1 MSASLP
7 LPMDAVREAIVR
19 HLGLDFPPERW
30 PHLYRRIES
39 LPFIARPL
47 HPATGGVHEIAWS
60 GDEVCRLASLLTV
73 GETYFFR
80 DASAFA
86 ALGSVLLPEL
96 VAAGRERG
104 RRLTVWSAGCSTG
117 EEIYSVTILLRQ
129 VVRDLDG
136 WNLTLLGTDVN
147 PESLAAA
154 RQGCYGAW
162 SFREKLHGTRPEWCT
177 PAGGGRFAVRPEIR
191 NKVGFRSCNL
201 VADSPWPLPAGSVDL
216 LLCRNVLMYFC
227 RDRAMQVL
235 HRLIRTLRPGGI
247 LLLGASEGHFGDH
260 PELALRQIDSFHCF
274 VRKPDGE
281 ERHHPATVR
290 TQSALAS
297 PARSQ
302 DAEIRMSVVP
312 SAHRVDAPPP
322 VSPSRPQPSAAD
334 DRLASPEAA
343 LHRARELADRGQL
356 AQAQQ
361 WAETAVRLQPLQA
374 APHLLLGVILQEQ
387 EHLAEAKR
395 SFRNAAFLHPH
406 SVLAS
411 FHLGML
417 ALRQQRPAE
426 AETCLRRTLQ
436 LLQRAGTSPGGEADE
451 DVSPWELRR
460 MIHSALEQI
469 HEHA

>member
-1 MSASLP
+1 M
-7 LPMDAVREAIVR
+7 
-19 HLGLDFPPERW
+19 
-30 PHLYRRIES
+30 
-39 LPFIARPL
+39 ARPL
-47 HPATGGVHEIAWS
+47 HAATGGVSEIAWS
-60 GDEVCRLASLLTV
+60 ADEVSRLVSLLTV

-147 PESLAAA
+147 PDSLEAA

-162 SFREKLHGTRPEWCT
+162 SFREKLHGLRPEWCT
-177 PAGGGRFAVRPEIR
+177 PADGGRFAVRPEIHR
-191 NKVGFRSCNL
+191 KVAFRPCNL
-201 VADSPWPLPAGSVDL
+201 VADAAWPLPADSVDL
-216 LLCRNVLMYFC
+216 LLCRNVLMYFR

-260 PELALRQIDSFHCF
+260 PELALRQVDSSHCF
-274 VRKPDGE
+274 VRKFDGE
-281 ERHHPATVR
+281 ERPHPAALR

-297 PARSQ
+297 PARSR

-312 SAHRVDAPPP
+312 SPRRVEAPPP
-322 VSPSRPQPSAAD
+322 VPPFRLQPSVAD
-334 DRLASPEAA
+334 ERLASPESV
-343 LHRARELADRGQL
+343 LRRARELADRGQL

-374 APHLLLGVILQEQ
+374 APHLLLGIILQEQ
-387 EHLAEAKR
+387 EQLAEAKR
-395 SFRNAAFLHPH
+395 SFRNAAFLDPH

-426 AETCLRRTLQ
+426 AGTSLRRTLQ
-436 LLQRAGTSPGGEADE
+436 LLQRAGTPTGAEPDE
-451 DVSPWELRR
+451 DVSPRELRR